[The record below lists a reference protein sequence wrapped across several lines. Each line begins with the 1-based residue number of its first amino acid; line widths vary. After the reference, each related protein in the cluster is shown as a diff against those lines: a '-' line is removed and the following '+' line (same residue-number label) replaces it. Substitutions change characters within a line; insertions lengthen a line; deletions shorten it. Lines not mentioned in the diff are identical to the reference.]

1 MSGFEE
7 REAAWIALNQ
17 TRTWIFSRA
26 ERALVAAG
34 FPRLHWYDVL
44 WELERAP
51 DGLRPKQLE
60 QQLLFDQSSFS
71 RQVARMAEDGLL
83 TRHAAA
89 GDGRGKIL
97 RITDEGRTLRR
108 QMWDIYRMHI
118 DEGIAEAQKSGA
130 FASILNLSD

>member
-17 TRTWIFSRA
+17 TRTRIFSRT

-44 WELERAP
+44 WELERSP
-51 DGLRPKQLE
+51 EGLRPKQLE
-60 QQLLFDQSSFS
+60 RQLLFDQSSFS
-71 RQVARMAEDGLL
+71 RQVARMAEDGLI
-83 TRHAAA
+83 TRHAAV

-97 RITDEGRTLRR
+97 RITDNGRSLRR
-108 QMWDIYRMHI
+108 QMWDIYRKHI
-118 DEGIAEAQKSGA
+118 DEGMAEAQNSGS
-130 FASILNLSD
+130 FDPITRLCD

>member
-1 MSGFEE
+1 MSGFDE

-17 TRTWIFSRA
+17 TRTRIFSRA

-34 FPRLHWYDVL
+34 YPRLHWYDVL

-71 RQVARMAEDGLL
+71 RQVARMAEGGLL
-83 TRHAAA
+83 TRHAAT

-97 RITDEGRTLRR
+97 RVTDKGRALRR
-108 QMWDIYRMHI
+108 QMWDIYRKHI
-118 DEGIAEAQKSGA
+118 DEGIAEAQKNDA
-130 FASILNLSD
+130 FAALKRLDD

>member
-17 TRTWIFSRA
+17 TRTRIFSRA

-34 FPRLHWYDVL
+34 YPRLHWYDVL
-44 WELERAP
+44 WELERSP

-89 GDGRGKIL
+89 GDGRGKVL

-108 QMWDIYRMHI
+108 QMWDIYRKHI
-118 DEGIAEAQKSGA
+118 DEGIAEAQKLGA
-130 FASILNLSD
+130 FAPILNLND